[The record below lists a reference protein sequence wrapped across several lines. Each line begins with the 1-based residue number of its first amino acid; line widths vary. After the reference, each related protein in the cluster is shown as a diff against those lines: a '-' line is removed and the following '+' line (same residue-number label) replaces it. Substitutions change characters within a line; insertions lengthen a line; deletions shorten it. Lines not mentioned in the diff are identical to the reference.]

1 MLIAMAIKI
10 NTGKTSKKPIMEDL
24 CNVVAKPTR
33 KAIARPTPKVVVIL
47 LIILFAI
54 FFYPTSNTQK
64 PQIIMLVADQ
74 LNT

>member
-1 MLIAMAIKI
+1 MPIAIAIKI
-10 NTGKTSKKPIMEDL
+10 KTGKTSKKPIIEDL

-33 KAIARPTPKVVVIL
+33 KAMARLTPKIVVIL
-47 LIILFAI
+47 LIILFTI
-54 FFYPTSNTQK
+54 FFYPTSYAQK